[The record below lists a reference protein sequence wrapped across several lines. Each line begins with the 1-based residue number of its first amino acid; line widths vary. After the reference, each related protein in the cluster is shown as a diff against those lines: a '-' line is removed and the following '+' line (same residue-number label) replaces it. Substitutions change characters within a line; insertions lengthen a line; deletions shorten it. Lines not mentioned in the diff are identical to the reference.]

1 MIIANKV
8 GDTPVGFNSDDNR
21 TTVLWKDDQR
31 ELPIMSKAAVSSKII
46 ALIAEEILKNNDG

>member
-8 GDTPVGFNSDDNR
+8 GDIKVGFNSDNNR
-21 TTVLWKDDQR
+21 TTVLWKDDQQ

-46 ALIAEEILKNNDG
+46 ALIAEAILKDKDG